1 MKGIVFTE
9 LLELVED
16 KFGSE
21 VVDVI
26 IEKAQLPNAGAY
38 TAVGTYDHSE
48 LIRLVQQL
56 SELANV
62 DFGELVKVFGEYL
75 FDRLVSN
82 YPMFLDGMDS
92 AEQMLRSVHDIIHVE
107 VKKLY
112 PEAELPSFAYN
123 THADGRLIMHYQ
135 SSRGFADLA
144 EGLILG
150 CAKHFKESAE
160 IEREDLSGGQCTDVK
175 FTIRFGALV

>member
-26 IEKAQLPNAGAY
+26 IEKADLPNAGAY
-38 TAVGTYDHSE
+38 TAVGTYDHAE
-48 LIRLVQQL
+48 LVRIVQEL
-56 SELANV
+56 SELAKV
-62 DFGELVKVFGEYL
+62 DFGELVKIFGEYL
-75 FDRLVSN
+75 FGRLIAG
-82 YPMFLDGMDS
+82 YPVFLEGMAD

-112 PEAELPSFAYN
+112 PEAELPSFSYD
-123 THADGRLIMHYQ
+123 THDDGRLIMRYQ

-144 EGLILG
+144 EGLITG
-150 CAKHFKESAE
+150 CAKHFNESAE
-160 IEREDLSGGQCTDVK
+160 IEREDLHDGQNTDVR

>member
-9 LLELVED
+9 LLELVEE
-16 KFGSE
+16 KFGAE

-26 IEKAQLPNAGAY
+26 IEKADLPNAGAY
-38 TAVGTYDHSE
+38 TAVGTYDHVE
-48 LIRLVQQL
+48 LVRIVQQL
-56 SELANV
+56 SELAKV
-62 DFGELVKVFGEYL
+62 DFSELVKVFGEYL
-75 FDRLVSN
+75 FGRLVAG
-82 YPMFLDGMDS
+82 YPVFLEGTTS

-107 VKKLY
+107 VQKLY
-112 PEAELPSFAYN
+112 PEAELPSFGYD

-144 EGLILG
+144 EGLITG
-150 CAKHFKESAE
+150 CAKHFNESAE
-160 IEREDLSGGQCTDVK
+160 IEREDLSGGKCTDVR